1 MDPEREKLIRHT
13 WDRTRAPM
21 VLQEGFILCA
31 RADLFE
37 RPKVM
42 QRRVPVRPKPIEIL
56 EYRCEFYG
64 REGRKAY
71 RVVCEGIVVEDGW
84 R

>member
-13 WDRTRAPM
+13 WDRTRATM
-21 VLQEGFILCA
+21 VFQAGFVLCA
-31 RADLFE
+31 RADLLD

-42 QRRVPVRPKPIEIL
+42 LHRVPTRPDPIEIL
-56 EYRCEFYG
+56 DYRCEFYG